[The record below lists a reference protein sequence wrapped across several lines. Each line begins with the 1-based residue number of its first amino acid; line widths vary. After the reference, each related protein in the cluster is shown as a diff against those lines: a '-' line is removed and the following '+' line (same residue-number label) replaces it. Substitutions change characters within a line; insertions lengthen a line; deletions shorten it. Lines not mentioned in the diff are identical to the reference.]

1 MSHTGVAIGTSPWL
15 KSMATAETMP
25 ITRPRV
31 SITGPPL
38 LPPCSEASIWNMFS
52 KARRTLPRTT
62 LALTVSSWVRLPSG
76 KPSAITRLS
85 LGSLPGSISRSS
97 GRGTRPS
104 GMRSILITATS
115 SLSGDLNSW
124 RVRTGGLATP
134 AISTLG
140 EPSVL

>member
-15 KSMATAETMP
+15 KSMATAETIP

-31 SITGPPL
+31 SITRPAAVAAVQRGVDLEHVLEGPAHVAAHDAGVDRVELGAAAERETQGDHPAEL
-38 LPPCSEASIWNMFS
+38 GQ
-52 KARRTLPRTT
+52 
-62 LALTVSSWVRLPSG
+62 LA
-76 KPSAITRLS
+76 
-85 LGSLPGSISRSS
+85 GSIARSS

-104 GMRSILITATS
+104 GIRSILITAKS
-115 SLSGDLNSW
+115 SLSGDLSSW